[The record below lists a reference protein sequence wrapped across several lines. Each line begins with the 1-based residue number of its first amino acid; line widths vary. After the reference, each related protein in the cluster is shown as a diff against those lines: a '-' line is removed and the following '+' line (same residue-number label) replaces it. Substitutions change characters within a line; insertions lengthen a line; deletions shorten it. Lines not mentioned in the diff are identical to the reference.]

1 MHRQHQD
8 SLLPVARQGEES
20 DETAAKR
27 PDLVCI
33 YGVFDT
39 VDIHI
44 SDPKFAV
51 RAAGKR
57 RKQGGRCVTGLRIW

>member
-1 MHRQHQD
+1 MLCGRKKKAPKVNFQLTNEATCIPKQHQD

-27 PDLVCI
+27 PALVCI

-39 VDIHI
+39 VNIHI
-44 SDPKFAV
+44 SDA
-51 RAAGKR
+51 
-57 RKQGGRCVTGLRIW
+57 